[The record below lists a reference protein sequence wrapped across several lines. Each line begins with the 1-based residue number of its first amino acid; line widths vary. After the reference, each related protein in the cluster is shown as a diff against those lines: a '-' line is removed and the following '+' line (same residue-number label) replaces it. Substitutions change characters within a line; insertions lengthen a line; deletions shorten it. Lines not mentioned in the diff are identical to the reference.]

1 MAFKMKG
8 TSPMMKGK
16 SDPASVTNRQNEG
29 DEKGGRIEKR
39 RGKAASK
46 GRTGRATRL
55 SRKLAKH
62 DASDNR
68 GKQSVRYKY
77 VDSDGGRIEF

>member
-68 GKQSVRYKY
+68 GKQSVQTKT
-77 VDSDGGRIEF
+77 VGDGGRIEF

>member
-29 DEKGGRIEKR
+29 DKKGGRLE
-39 RGKAASK
+39 
-46 GRTGRATRL
+46 
-55 SRKLAKH
+55 
-62 DASDNR
+62 
-68 GKQSVRYKY
+68 
-77 VDSDGGRIEF
+77 

>member
-29 DEKGGRIEKR
+29 DKKGGRLEKR

-46 GRTGRATRL
+46 GRTGRAARL
-55 SRKLAKH
+55 SRRLAKH

-68 GKQSVRYKY
+68 GKQSVQTKT
-77 VDSDGGRIEF
+77 VGDGGRIEF

>member
-46 GRTGRATRL
+46 GRTGRAARL

-68 GKQSVRYKY
+68 GKQSVQTKT
-77 VDSDGGRIEF
+77 VGDGGRIEF